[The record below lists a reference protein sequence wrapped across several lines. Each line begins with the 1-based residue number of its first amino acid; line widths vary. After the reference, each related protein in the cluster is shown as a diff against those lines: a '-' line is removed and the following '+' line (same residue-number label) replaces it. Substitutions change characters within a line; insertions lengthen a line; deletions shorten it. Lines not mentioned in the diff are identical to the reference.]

1 LGIFAVIRGEM
12 GLGMTQLKLIAM
24 DKEDLA
30 ILSTCCQDA
39 VAKTGD
45 FQYLPDEARFILV
58 MNRYVWENSGKLH
71 TPERRRSVLHFN
83 RISNVKTTGIDRQ
96 NPDQVLSLLAVTFE
110 PDELPAGSLHLV
122 FSGDAAMRLEVECI
136 EVQLSDLDAAWEAS
150 SQPAHQLK

>member
-1 LGIFAVIRGEM
+1 M
-12 GLGMTQLKLIAM
+12 GLGMKQLKLIAM

-30 ILSTCCQDA
+30 ILSTYCQDA

-45 FQYLPDEARFILV
+45 FQYLPDEAKFVLV

-71 TPERRRSVLHFN
+71 KPERRRSVLHFN
-83 RISNVKTTGIDRQ
+83 RIANVKTTGIDRQ

-136 EVQLSDLDAAWEAS
+136 EVQLSDMDAAWEAKS
-150 SQPAHQLK
+150 KPAHQLK